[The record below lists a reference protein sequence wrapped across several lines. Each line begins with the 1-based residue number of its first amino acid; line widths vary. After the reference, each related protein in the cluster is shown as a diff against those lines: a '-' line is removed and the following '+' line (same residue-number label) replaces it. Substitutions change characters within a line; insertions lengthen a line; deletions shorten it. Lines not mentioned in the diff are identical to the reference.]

1 MSISPVSSPVGT
13 AAASSAVGGTS
24 LTSSTPTSTPQQTL
38 NSSVFMDLLVAQL
51 KNQDPSSP
59 MDTNAMI
66 QQTSQLSMV
75 EQLTQLATDSSQGLS
90 VQQRA
95 AAAEL
100 IGKAV
105 TYLGADG
112 TSGSGT
118 ASSVSFSGTSPTVN
132 IGGAS
137 IPLGSITG
145 VTGTTGVT
153 GATGA

>member
-1 MSISPVSSPVGT
+1 MSISPVSSPVG
-13 AAASSAVGGTS
+13 ATS
-24 LTSSTPTSTPQQTL
+24 LTSATPTRTPKQAL
-38 NSSVFMDLLVAQL
+38 DSSVFMDLLVTQL

-66 QQTSQLSMV
+66 GQTTQLAMM
-75 EQLTQLATDSSQGLS
+75 EKLTQLATDSTQGLS

-95 AAAEL
+95 AAAAL

-105 TYLGADG
+105 TYLTGDG
-112 TSGSGT
+112 TAGAGRVGSVSYSGST
-118 ASSVSFSGTSPTVN
+118 PTLT

-145 VTGTTGVT
+145 ITE
-153 GATGA
+153 A

>member
-24 LTSSTPTSTPQQTL
+24 LTSSTPTSTPLKTL
-38 NSSVFMDLLVAQL
+38 DSSVFMDLLVTQL

-95 AAAEL
+95 AAADL

-105 TYLGADG
+105 SYLAADG

-118 ASSVSFSGTSPTVN
+118 ASSVSYNGATPTVTV
-132 IGGAS
+132 GGAS

-145 VTGTTGVT
+145 VTG
-153 GATGA
+153 A